1 MGQCVECKISMGFTE
16 TNVAREHKGLC
27 VACHVKSLVKQKV
40 SAANKPHSPTNVKS
54 IDNLFTKFEDMLITS
69 ETSSN
74 LRIRKRF
81 GVVHGEGIFVVE
93 ENSFVKK
100 ILSVFIKRFRTIDR
114 KTFKNAIEDA
124 IVELKAA
131 SLKAG
136 GNAVVGYNIQYN
148 NCMFG
153 SKEHVIVSVSGTSV
167 ETA

>member
-81 GVVHGEGIFVVE
+81 GIVHGEGIFVVE

-100 ILSVFIKRFRTIDR
+100 ILSIFIKRFRTIDR

>member
-1 MGQCVECKISMGFTE
+1 MAQCAECKTRMGFTE

-40 SAANKPHSPTNVKS
+40 TAANKPYSPTNVKS

-74 LRIRKRF
+74 LRIRKRY
-81 GVVHGEGIFVVE
+81 GVVHGEGIFVVKD
-93 ENSFVKK
+93 NSFMKK
-100 ILSVFIKRFRTIDR
+100 ILSIFIRRLRTIDR

-124 IVELKAA
+124 IIELKAA
-131 SLKAG
+131 SLRAG

-167 ETA
+167 ETV

>member
-1 MGQCVECKISMGFTE
+1 
-16 TNVAREHKGLC
+16 
-27 VACHVKSLVKQKV
+27 
-40 SAANKPHSPTNVKS
+40 
-54 IDNLFTKFEDMLITS
+54 MLITS

-100 ILSVFIKRFRTIDR
+100 ILSIFIKRFRTIDR

-136 GNAVVGYNIQYN
+136 GNAIVGYNIQYN

>member
-100 ILSVFIKRFRTIDR
+100 ILSIFIKRFRTIDR

-136 GNAVVGYNIQYN
+136 GNAIVGYNIQSN

>member
-93 ENSFVKK
+93 QNSFVKK
-100 ILSVFIKRFRTIDR
+100 ILSIFIKRFRTIDR

-136 GNAVVGYNIQYN
+136 GNAIVGYNIQYN

>member
-74 LRIRKRF
+74 YKNTQEGLVLFTGKVFSSLR
-81 GVVHGEGIFVVE
+81 
-93 ENSFVKK
+93 K
-100 ILSVFIKRFRTIDR
+100 ILL
-114 KTFKNAIEDA
+114 
-124 IVELKAA
+124 LKKFF
-131 SLKAG
+131 L
-136 GNAVVGYNIQYN
+136 YL
-148 NCMFG
+148 
-153 SKEHVIVSVSGTSV
+153 
-167 ETA
+167 

>member
-1 MGQCVECKISMGFTE
+1 MFDFIRGKTMGQCVECKISMGFTGNKCSKRAQR
-16 TNVAREHKGLC
+16 TMRCMSCKVIGQTKGVA
-27 VACHVKSLVKQKV
+27 V
-40 SAANKPHSPTNVKS
+40 NKPHSPTNVKS

-81 GVVHGEGIFVVE
+81 GVVHGEGIFAG

-131 SLKAG
+131 SLL
-136 GNAVVGYNIQYN
+136 
-148 NCMFG
+148 
-153 SKEHVIVSVSGTSV
+153 SRW
-167 ETA
+167 

>member
-1 MGQCVECKISMGFTE
+1 MCECKISMGFTE

-81 GVVHGEGIFVVE
+81 GIVHGEGIFVVE

-100 ILSVFIKRFRTIDR
+100 IFLY
-114 KTFKNAIEDA
+114 
-124 IVELKAA
+124 L
-131 SLKAG
+131 
-136 GNAVVGYNIQYN
+136 
-148 NCMFG
+148 
-153 SKEHVIVSVSGTSV
+153 
-167 ETA
+167 

>member
-100 ILSVFIKRFRTIDR
+100 IISVFIKRFRTIDR

-136 GNAVVGYNIQYN
+136 GNAIVGYNIQYN

>member
-81 GVVHGEGIFVVE
+81 GIVHGEGIFVVE

>member
-1 MGQCVECKISMGFTE
+1 MAQCAECKTRMGFTE

-40 SAANKPHSPTNVKS
+40 TAANKPYRPTNVKS

-74 LRIRKRF
+74 LRIRKRY
-81 GVVHGEGIFVVE
+81 GVVHGEGIFVVKD
-93 ENSFVKK
+93 NSFVRKF
-100 ILSVFIKRFRTIDR
+100 LSLFIRRFRTLDR

-136 GNAVVGYNIQYN
+136 GNAIVGYNIQYN
-148 NCMFG
+148 NCMFE

-167 ETA
+167 ETV